1 MVNLDRTKSP
11 AITEA
16 IHMDLALKPYTKYT
30 LDNGVPVFAIEAGA
44 QHVLQLEMVFEAGNW
59 YEDKNIIAASTNF
72 LLKNGTTSKTAYQI
86 SEEFDF
92 YGAYLNRHCYNE
104 TSTLSLHTLSKHL
117 HSLLPTIKD
126 ILTNCTFP
134 EQELKIYKQNQL
146 QRLQV
151 NLKKCDFVANRL
163 IDEYVYGFHHP
174 YGKYTSTTD
183 YEEVDIESIKQFYN
197 TFYTHGNCKIFISG
211 KLPTNFVELLNTA
224 FGSLPLNKQSI
235 PKREYHTTPS
245 IEKKYRIVN
254 DENGV
259 QSAIRLARPFINR
272 HHPHFVKCQ
281 VLNNI
286 FGGFFGSRLMSNIRE
301 DKGYT
306 YGIHSF
312 LQNHIQPSAWVI
324 STEAGKEVTDA
335 TIEEVYKEMEILKTT
350 LIDEEEL
357 SLVKNY
363 MLGTLLGDIDGPFQ
377 IMGRWKSYI
386 LNKLPDDY
394 FNKAIQTIKTV
405 TSEELQTLA
414 QQYLNLE
421 EFYELTVV

>member
-1 MVNLDRTKSP
+1 MTYLDRTKSP
-11 AITEA
+11 EIIEA
-16 IHMDLALKPYTKYT
+16 KNMNLALKPYEQYS
-30 LDNGVPVFAIEAGA
+30 LDNGVLVYAIQAGA
-44 QHVLQLEMVFEAGNW
+44 QDVLLLELVFDAGNW

-72 LLKNGTTSKTAYQI
+72 LLKNGTKTKTAFQI
-86 SEEFDF
+86 NEEFDY
-92 YGAYLNRHCYNE
+92 YGAYLNRNCFNE
-104 TSTLSLHTLSKHL
+104 HSTISLHTLSKHL
-117 HSLLPTIKD
+117 QVLLPSITD
-126 ILTNCTFP
+126 ILTNSIFP
-134 EQELKIYKQNQL
+134 EDELKIYKQNQL

-163 IDEYVYGFHHP
+163 IDEYLYGFHHP
-174 YGKYTSTTD
+174 YGKYTSTAD
-183 YEEVDIESIKQFYN
+183 YEAVDVESIKNFYN
-197 TFYTHGNCKIFISG
+197 TYYIHGNCRIFISG
-211 KLPTNFVELLNTA
+211 KLPSNFLELLNAA
-224 FGSLPLNKQSI
+224 FGSLPLNATNI
-235 PKREYHTTPS
+235 PKKEYHTTPS
-245 IEKKYRIVN
+245 IEKKYRIIN

-272 HHPHFVKCQ
+272 HHPHFIKCQ

-335 TIEEVYKEMEILKTT
+335 TIDEVYKEMEILKTT
-350 LIDEEEL
+350 LIEDEEL

-386 LNKLPDDY
+386 LNGLPNSY
-394 FNKAIQTIKTV
+394 FNHAIETIKSV
-405 TSEELQTLA
+405 TAEELQTLSK
-414 QQYLNLE
+414 QYLNVE
-421 EFYELTVV
+421 EFYELTVI

>member
-1 MVNLDRTKSP
+1 VNLNRTQSP
-11 AITEA
+11 PITEA
-16 IHMDLALKPYTKYT
+16 INMNLALKPYEQYS
-30 LDNGVPVFAIEAGA
+30 LDNGVPVYAIQAGA
-44 QHVLQLEMVFEAGNW
+44 QDVLLLELVFDAGNW

-72 LLKNGTTSKTAYQI
+72 LLKNGTKTKTAYQI
-86 SEEFDF
+86 NEEFDY
-92 YGAYLNRHCYNE
+92 YGAYLNRNCFNE
-104 TSTLSLHTLSKHL
+104 NSTISLHTLSKHL
-117 HSLLPTIKD
+117 EVLLPSITD
-126 ILTNCTFP
+126 ILTNSIFP

-174 YGKYTSTTD
+174 YGKYTSTAD
-183 YEEVDIESIKQFYN
+183 YEAVDLESIKKFFDTY
-197 TFYTHGNCKIFISG
+197 YIHGNCKIFISG
-211 KLPTNFVELLNTA
+211 KLPPNFLELLNKA
-224 FGSLPLNKQSI
+224 FGSLPLNSKAI
-235 PKREYHTTPS
+235 TKKEYHTSPA

-272 HHPHFVKCQ
+272 HHPNFVKCQ
-281 VLNNI
+281 VLNNV

-335 TIEEVYKEMEILKTT
+335 TIEEVYKEMEILKST

-386 LNKLPDDY
+386 LNNLPNTY
-394 FNKAIQTIKTV
+394 FNQAIETIKTV
-405 TSEELQTLA
+405 TAEELQLLA
-414 QQYLNLE
+414 QQYLNVE

>member
-1 MVNLDRTKSP
+1 MVNLNRTQSP
-11 AITEA
+11 PITEA
-16 IHMDLALKPYTKYT
+16 INMNLALKPYSLFH
-30 LDNGVPVFAIEAGA
+30 LDNGVPVYAIEAGA
-44 QHVLQLEMVFEAGNW
+44 QDVLQLELIFEAGNW

-72 LLKNGTTSKTAYQI
+72 LLKNGTTTKTAYQI
-86 SEEFDF
+86 NEEFDF

-104 TSTLSLHTLSKHL
+104 TSSITLHTLSKHL
-117 HSLLPTIKD
+117 HLLLPTLTD
-126 ILTNCTFP
+126 ILTNSNFP
-134 EQELKIYKQNQL
+134 EEELKIYKQNQL

-163 IDEYVYGFHHP
+163 IDEYLYGFHHP

-183 YEEVDIESIKQFYN
+183 YEAVDIDSIKQFYK
-197 TFYTHGNCKIFISG
+197 THYTQGNCKIFISG
-211 KLPTNFVELLNTA
+211 RLPSNYLALLNVA
-224 FGSLPLNKQSI
+224 FGSLPLNKVEI
-235 PKREYHTTPS
+235 AKREYHTTPS
-245 IEKKYRIVN
+245 IEKKYRIIN

-281 VLNNI
+281 VLNNV

-335 TIEEVYKEMEILKTT
+335 TIDEVYKEMKILKTS
-350 LIDEEEL
+350 LIDKEEL

-386 LNKLPDDY
+386 LNNLPNDY
-394 FNKAIQTIKTV
+394 FDNAIQTIKTV
-405 TSEELQTLA
+405 TADELQTLA
-414 QQYLNLE
+414 QQYLNVE